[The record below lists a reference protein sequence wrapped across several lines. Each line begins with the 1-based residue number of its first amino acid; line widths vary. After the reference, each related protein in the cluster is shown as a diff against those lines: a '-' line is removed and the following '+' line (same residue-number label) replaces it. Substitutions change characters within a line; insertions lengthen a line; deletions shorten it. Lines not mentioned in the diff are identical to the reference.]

1 MGLLALDYATRSSKK
16 LVRFLKNHDL
26 KKQLLSIEAR
36 LEEEIKLGKI
46 IFPKRENIF
55 RSLQLVQPY
64 EVKVVILGQ
73 DPYHNFNQA
82 DGLAFSVSNFQ
93 SLPPSLRNIFIE
105 IENDLN
111 IKIEKKGNLE
121 NIAKQG
127 VLLLNSILT
136 VEKNNPGSHKNIGW
150 EKLTD
155 IIISSLSLM
164 GNIVFIL
171 WGNFAKKKSNLI
183 DNNINLVINSS
194 HPSPFSAH
202 KGFFGSKPFS
212 KCNDYLISK
221 GKEPI
226 KWNLK

>member
-1 MGLLALDYATRSSKK
+1 MLQDLPKNWLS
-16 LVRFLKNHDL
+16 FLKDHDL

-55 RSLQLVQPY
+55 RSLQLVQPD

-93 SLPPSLRNIFIE
+93 SLPPSLINIFIE

-111 IKIEKKGNLE
+111 IKIEKKGDLE

-155 IIISSLSLM
+155 IIISSLSLI

>member
-1 MGLLALDYATRSSKK
+1 MLQDFPKNWLS
-16 LVRFLKNHDL
+16 FLKNHDL

-55 RSLQLVQPY
+55 RSLQLVQPD

-111 IKIEKKGNLE
+111 IKIEKKGDLE

-212 KCNDYLISK
+212 KCNDYLVKNGK
-221 GKEPI
+221 GPI
-226 KWNLK
+226 KWDLK

>member
-1 MGLLALDYATRSSKK
+1 MLQDFPKNWLS
-16 LVRFLKNHDL
+16 FLKNHDL

-46 IFPKRENIF
+46 IFPKREIIF
-55 RSLQLVQPY
+55 RSLQLVQPD

-73 DPYHNFNQA
+73 DPYHNSNQA

-93 SLPPSLRNIFIE
+93 SLPPSLINIFIE

-111 IKIEKKGNLE
+111 IKIEKKGDLE

-155 IIISSLSLM
+155 IIISSLSLI

-194 HPSPFSAH
+194 HPSPFSAY

-226 KWNLK
+226 EWNLK

>member
-1 MGLLALDYATRSSKK
+1 MLQDFPKNWLS
-16 LVRFLKNHDL
+16 FLKNHDL

-46 IFPKRENIF
+46 IFPKREIIF
-55 RSLQLVQPY
+55 RSLQLVRPD

-93 SLPPSLRNIFIE
+93 SLPPSLINIFVE

-111 IKIEKKGNLE
+111 IKIEKKGDLE

-221 GKEPI
+221 GKKPI

>member
-1 MGLLALDYATRSSKK
+1 MLQDLPKNWLS
-16 LVRFLKNHDL
+16 FLKNHDL
-26 KKQLLSIEAR
+26 KKQLLSIETR

-46 IFPKRENIF
+46 IFPRRENIF
-55 RSLQLVQPY
+55 RSLQLVQPD

-93 SLPPSLRNIFIE
+93 SLPPSLINIFIE

-111 IKIEKKGNLE
+111 IKIQKKGDLE

-226 KWNLK
+226 NWNLK

>member
-1 MGLLALDYATRSSKK
+1 MLQDLPKNWLG
-16 LVRFLKNHDL
+16 FLKNHDL

-55 RSLQLVQPY
+55 RSLQLVQPN

-111 IKIEKKGNLE
+111 IKIEKKGDLE

>member
-1 MGLLALDYATRSSKK
+1 MLRDLPKNWLS
-16 LVRFLKNHDL
+16 FLKNHDL

-55 RSLQLVQPY
+55 RSLQLVQPD

-93 SLPPSLRNIFIE
+93 PLPPSLVNIFIE

-111 IKIEKKGNLE
+111 IKIEKKGDLE

-202 KGFFGSKPFS
+202 KGFF
-212 KCNDYLISK
+212 
-221 GKEPI
+221 
-226 KWNLK
+226 

>member
-1 MGLLALDYATRSSKK
+1 MLQDFPKNWLS
-16 LVRFLKNHDL
+16 FLKNHDL

-36 LEEEIKLGKI
+36 LDEEIKLGKI
-46 IFPKRENIF
+46 IFPKREIIF
-55 RSLQLVQPY
+55 RSLQLVQPD

-93 SLPPSLRNIFIE
+93 SLPPSLINIFIE

-111 IKIEKKGNLE
+111 IKIEKKGDLE

-155 IIISSLSLM
+155 IIISSLSLI

>member
-1 MGLLALDYATRSSKK
+1 MLQDLQKNWLS
-16 LVRFLKNHDL
+16 FLKNHDL

-55 RSLQLVQPY
+55 RSLQLVQPD

-93 SLPPSLRNIFIE
+93 SLPPSLINIFIE

-111 IKIEKKGNLE
+111 IKIQKKGDLE

-155 IIISSLSLM
+155 IIISALSLM

-212 KCNDYLISK
+212 KCNDYLVKNGK
-221 GKEPI
+221 GPI
-226 KWNLK
+226 KWDLK

>member
-1 MGLLALDYATRSSKK
+1 MGQRDFDLFTRLLQTSA
-16 LVRFLKNHDL
+16 
-26 KKQLLSIEAR
+26 
-36 LEEEIKLGKI
+36 
-46 IFPKRENIF
+46 ENIF
-55 RSLQLVQPY
+55 RSLQLVQPD

-93 SLPPSLRNIFIE
+93 SLPPSLINIFIE

-111 IKIEKKGNLE
+111 IKIEKKGDLE

-155 IIISSLSLM
+155 IIISSLSLI

>member
-1 MGLLALDYATRSSKK
+1 MLQDLPKNWLS
-16 LVRFLKNHDL
+16 FLKNHDL
-26 KKQLLSIEAR
+26 KKQLLSIETR

-46 IFPKRENIF
+46 IFPRRENIF
-55 RSLQLVQPY
+55 RSLQLVQPD

-93 SLPPSLRNIFIE
+93 SLPPSLINIFIE

-111 IKIEKKGNLE
+111 IKIQKKGDLE

-202 KGFFGSKPFS
+202 KGFFGSNPFS

-226 KWNLK
+226 NWNLK

>member
-1 MGLLALDYATRSSKK
+1 MLQDFPKNWLS
-16 LVRFLKNHDL
+16 FLKNHDL

-55 RSLQLVQPY
+55 RSLQLVQPD

-82 DGLAFSVSNFQ
+82 DGLAFSVSNCQ
-93 SLPPSLRNIFIE
+93 SLPPSLINIFIE

-111 IKIEKKGNLE
+111 IKIEKKGDLGG
-121 NIAKQG
+121 IAKQG

-136 VEKNNPGSHKNIGW
+136 VEKNNPGSHKNVGW

-155 IIISSLSLM
+155 IIISSLSVM

-194 HPSPFSAH
+194 HPSPFSAY

-226 KWNLK
+226 EWNLK

>member
-1 MGLLALDYATRSSKK
+1 MLQDLPKNWLD
-16 LVRFLKNHDL
+16 FLKNHDL

-111 IKIEKKGNLE
+111 IKIEKKGDLE

-155 IIISSLSLM
+155 IIISSLSLI

-194 HPSPFSAH
+194 HPSPFSAY

-226 KWNLK
+226 EWNLK

>member
-1 MGLLALDYATRSSKK
+1 MLQDLPKNWLG
-16 LVRFLKNHDL
+16 FLKNHDL

-111 IKIEKKGNLE
+111 IKIEKKGDLE

-155 IIISSLSLM
+155 IIISSLSLI

-183 DNNINLVINSS
+183 DNNINLVINSP

-212 KCNDYLISK
+212 KCNNYLISK

>member
-1 MGLLALDYATRSSKK
+1 MLQDFPKNWLS
-16 LVRFLKNHDL
+16 FLKNHDL

-46 IFPKRENIF
+46 IFPKREIIF
-55 RSLQLVQPY
+55 RSLQLVQPD

-93 SLPPSLRNIFIE
+93 SLPPSLINIFIE

-111 IKIEKKGNLE
+111 IKIEKKGDLE

-155 IIISSLSLM
+155 IIISSLSLI

-183 DNNINLVINSS
+183 DNNINLVINSP

-226 KWNLK
+226 EWNLK

>member
-1 MGLLALDYATRSSKK
+1 MLQDFPKNWLS
-16 LVRFLKNHDL
+16 FLKNHDL

-55 RSLQLVQPY
+55 RSLQLVQPD

-93 SLPPSLRNIFIE
+93 SLPPSLINIFIE

-111 IKIEKKGNLE
+111 IKIEKKGDLE

-155 IIISSLSLM
+155 IIISSLSLI

>member
-1 MGLLALDYATRSSKK
+1 MLQDFPKNWLS
-16 LVRFLKNHDL
+16 FLKNHDL

-55 RSLQLVQPY
+55 RSLQLVQPD

-93 SLPPSLRNIFIE
+93 SLPPSLINIFIE

-111 IKIEKKGNLE
+111 IKIEKKGDLGG
-121 NIAKQG
+121 IAKQG

-136 VEKNNPGSHKNIGW
+136 VEKNNPGSHKNVGW

-155 IIISSLSLM
+155 IIISSLSVM

-194 HPSPFSAH
+194 HPSPFSAY

-226 KWNLK
+226 EWNLK

>member
-1 MGLLALDYATRSSKK
+1 MLQDLPKNWLS
-16 LVRFLKNHDL
+16 FLKDHDL

-55 RSLQLVQPY
+55 RSLQLVQPD

-111 IKIEKKGNLE
+111 IKIEKKGDLE

-155 IIISSLSLM
+155 IIISSLSLI

>member
-1 MGLLALDYATRSSKK
+1 MLQNFPKNWLS
-16 LVRFLKNHDL
+16 FLKNHDL

-46 IFPKRENIF
+46 IFPKREIIF
-55 RSLQLVQPY
+55 RSLQLVQPD

-93 SLPPSLRNIFIE
+93 SLPPSLINIFTE

-111 IKIEKKGNLE
+111 IKIEKKGDLE

-155 IIISSLSLM
+155 IIISSLSLI

>member
-1 MGLLALDYATRSSKK
+1 MLQDFPKNWLS
-16 LVRFLKNHDL
+16 FLKNHDL

-46 IFPKRENIF
+46 IFPKREIIF
-55 RSLQLVQPY
+55 RSLQLVQPD

-93 SLPPSLRNIFIE
+93 SLPPSLINIFTE

-111 IKIEKKGNLE
+111 IKIEKKGDLE

-155 IIISSLSLM
+155 IIISSLSLI

>member
-1 MGLLALDYATRSSKK
+1 MLQDLPKNWLS
-16 LVRFLKNHDL
+16 FLKNHDL
-26 KKQLLSIEAR
+26 KKQLLSIETR

-46 IFPKRENIF
+46 IFPRRENIF
-55 RSLQLVQPY
+55 RSLQLVQPD

-93 SLPPSLRNIFIE
+93 SLPPSLINIFIE

-111 IKIEKKGNLE
+111 IKIQKKGDLE

-155 IIISSLSLM
+155 IIISALSLM

>member
-1 MGLLALDYATRSSKK
+1 MLQDFPKNWLS
-16 LVRFLKNHDL
+16 FLKNHDL

-55 RSLQLVQPY
+55 RSLQLVQPD

-82 DGLAFSVSNFQ
+82 DGLAFSVSNCQ
-93 SLPPSLRNIFIE
+93 SLPPSLINIFIE

-111 IKIEKKGNLE
+111 IKIEKKGDLGD
-121 NIAKQG
+121 IAKQG

-136 VEKNNPGSHKNIGW
+136 VEKNNPGSHKNVGW

-155 IIISSLSLM
+155 IIISSLSVM

-194 HPSPFSAH
+194 HPSPFSAY

-226 KWNLK
+226 EWNLK

>member
-1 MGLLALDYATRSSKK
+1 MLQDFPKSWLS
-16 LVRFLKNHDL
+16 FLKNHDL
-26 KKQLLSIEAR
+26 KKQLLSIETR

-46 IFPKRENIF
+46 IFPRRENIF
-55 RSLQLVQPY
+55 RSLQLVQPD

-93 SLPPSLRNIFIE
+93 SLPPSLINIFIE

-111 IKIEKKGNLE
+111 IKIQKKGDLE

-155 IIISSLSLM
+155 IIISSLSLI

-226 KWNLK
+226 NWNLK

>member
-1 MGLLALDYATRSSKK
+1 MLQDFPKNWLS
-16 LVRFLKNHDL
+16 FLKNHDL

-46 IFPKRENIF
+46 IFPKREIIF
-55 RSLQLVQPY
+55 RSLQLVQPN

-93 SLPPSLRNIFIE
+93 SLPPSLINIFIE

-111 IKIEKKGNLE
+111 IKIEKKGDLE

-155 IIISSLSLM
+155 IIISSLSLI

>member
-1 MGLLALDYATRSSKK
+1 MLQDFPKNWLS
-16 LVRFLKNHDL
+16 FLKNHDL

-55 RSLQLVQPY
+55 RSLQLVQPD

-82 DGLAFSVSNFQ
+82 DGLAFSVSNCQ
-93 SLPPSLRNIFIE
+93 SLPPSLINIFIE

-111 IKIEKKGNLE
+111 IKIEKKGDLGG
-121 NIAKQG
+121 IAKQG

-136 VEKNNPGSHKNIGW
+136 VEKNNPGSHKNVGW

-155 IIISSLSLM
+155 IIISSLSVM

-183 DNNINLVINSS
+183 DKNINLVINSS
-194 HPSPFSAH
+194 HPSPFSAY

-226 KWNLK
+226 EWNLK

>member
-1 MGLLALDYATRSSKK
+1 MLQDFPKNWLS
-16 LVRFLKNHDL
+16 FLKNHDL

-46 IFPKRENIF
+46 IFPKREIIF
-55 RSLQLVQPY
+55 RSLQLVQPD

-93 SLPPSLRNIFIE
+93 SLPPSLINIFVE

-111 IKIEKKGNLE
+111 IKIEKKGDLE

-155 IIISSLSLM
+155 IIISSLSLI

-221 GKEPI
+221 GKKPI

>member
-1 MGLLALDYATRSSKK
+1 MLQDLPKNWLG
-16 LVRFLKNHDL
+16 FLKNHDL

-46 IFPKRENIF
+46 IFPKRKNIF

-111 IKIEKKGNLE
+111 IKIEKKGDLE

>member
-1 MGLLALDYATRSSKK
+1 MLQDFPKNWLS
-16 LVRFLKNHDL
+16 FLKNHDL

-55 RSLQLVQPY
+55 RSLQLVQPD

-111 IKIEKKGNLE
+111 IKIEKKGDLE

-136 VEKNNPGSHKNIGW
+136 VEKNNPGSHKNVGW

>member
-1 MGLLALDYATRSSKK
+1 MLQDFPKNWLS
-16 LVRFLKNHDL
+16 FLKNHDL

-46 IFPKRENIF
+46 IFPKREIIF
-55 RSLQLVQPY
+55 RSLQLVQPD

-93 SLPPSLRNIFIE
+93 SLPPSLINIFIE

-111 IKIEKKGNLE
+111 IKIEKKGDLE

-155 IIISSLSLM
+155 IIISSLSLI

-226 KWNLK
+226 EWNLK

>member
-1 MGLLALDYATRSSKK
+1 MLQDFPKNWLS
-16 LVRFLKNHDL
+16 FLKNHDL

-46 IFPKRENIF
+46 IFPKREIIF
-55 RSLQLVQPY
+55 RSLQLVQPD

-82 DGLAFSVSNFQ
+82 DGLAFSVSNCQ
-93 SLPPSLRNIFIE
+93 SLPPSLINIFIE

-111 IKIEKKGNLE
+111 IKIEKKGDLGG
-121 NIAKQG
+121 IAKQG

-136 VEKNNPGSHKNIGW
+136 VEKNNPGSHKNVGW

-155 IIISSLSLM
+155 IIISSLSVM

-194 HPSPFSAH
+194 HPSPFSAY

>member
-1 MGLLALDYATRSSKK
+1 MLRDFPKNWLS
-16 LVRFLKNHDL
+16 FLKNHDL

-46 IFPKRENIF
+46 IFPKREIIF
-55 RSLQLVQPY
+55 RSLQLVQPD

-93 SLPPSLRNIFIE
+93 SLPPSLINIFIE

-111 IKIEKKGNLE
+111 IKIEKKGDLE

-155 IIISSLSLM
+155 IIISSLSLI

>member
-1 MGLLALDYATRSSKK
+1 MLQDFPKNWLS
-16 LVRFLKNHDL
+16 FLKNHDL

-93 SLPPSLRNIFIE
+93 SLPPSLINIFIE

-111 IKIEKKGNLE
+111 IKIEKKGDLE

-136 VEKNNPGSHKNIGW
+136 VEKNNPGSHKNVGW

-155 IIISSLSLM
+155 IIISSLSVM

>member
-1 MGLLALDYATRSSKK
+1 MLQDFPKNWLS
-16 LVRFLKNHDL
+16 FLKNHDL
-26 KKQLLSIEAR
+26 KKQLLSIETR

-46 IFPKRENIF
+46 IFPRRENIF
-55 RSLQLVQPY
+55 RSLQLVQPD

-93 SLPPSLRNIFIE
+93 SLPPSLINIFIE

-111 IKIEKKGNLE
+111 IKIEKKGDLE

-155 IIISSLSLM
+155 IIISSLSLI

>member
-1 MGLLALDYATRSSKK
+1 MLQDFPKNWLS
-16 LVRFLKNHDL
+16 FLKNHDL

-46 IFPKRENIF
+46 IFPKREIIF
-55 RSLQLVQPY
+55 RSLQLVQPD

-73 DPYHNFNQA
+73 DPFHNFNQA

-93 SLPPSLRNIFIE
+93 SLPPSLINIFIE

-111 IKIEKKGNLE
+111 IKIEKKGDLE

-155 IIISSLSLM
+155 IIISSLSLI

>member
-1 MGLLALDYATRSSKK
+1 MLQDFPKNWLS
-16 LVRFLKNHDL
+16 FLKNHDL

-93 SLPPSLRNIFIE
+93 SLPPSLINIFIE

-111 IKIEKKGNLE
+111 IKIEKKGDLE

-136 VEKNNPGSHKNIGW
+136 VEKNNPGSHKNVGW

>member
-1 MGLLALDYATRSSKK
+1 MLQDFPKNWLS
-16 LVRFLKNHDL
+16 FLKNHDL

-55 RSLQLVQPY
+55 RSLQLVQPD

-82 DGLAFSVSNFQ
+82 DGLAFSVSNCQ
-93 SLPPSLRNIFIE
+93 SLPPSLINIFIE

-111 IKIEKKGNLE
+111 IKIEKKGDLGG
-121 NIAKQG
+121 IAKQG

-136 VEKNNPGSHKNIGW
+136 VEKNNPGSHKNVGW

-155 IIISSLSLM
+155 IIISSLSVM

-226 KWNLK
+226 EWNLK

>member
-1 MGLLALDYATRSSKK
+1 MLQDLPKNWLG
-16 LVRFLKNHDL
+16 FLKNHDL

-46 IFPKRENIF
+46 IFPKREIIF
-55 RSLQLVQPY
+55 RSLQLVQPD

-93 SLPPSLRNIFIE
+93 SLPPSLINIFIE

-111 IKIEKKGNLE
+111 IKIEKKGDLE

-155 IIISSLSLM
+155 IIISSLSLI